1 MGNRSKCCS
10 NRGTYLSGSQEYFI
24 PCSLIAALYLS
35 CLSSFLNQVYLS
47 CLLFLCSALGLR
59 SQYDLKRTA
68 VFANC
73 KRFSVSNHGYSNF
86 ERPVSTF
93 IPERNPEFSSQLENV
108 QNGVDNTHG
117 WSEAFSNKLDGV
129 RQTVDSVCKI
139 LQSDPWAPSIE
150 IALSKCDENPSRS
163 GHWSIKATRGC
174 QHSIKT
180 TTDGLRANDSF
191 SINKKQNKFQHH
203 SYTNKFNK
211 L

>member
-73 KRFSVSNHGYSNF
+73 KRFSVSNNGYSNF
-86 ERPVSTF
+86 DRPVSTF

-117 WSEAFSNKLDGV
+117 WSEAFSNKLEGL

-174 QHSIKT
+174 QHSIKL
-180 TTDGLRANDSF
+180 LRMG
-191 SINKKQNKFQHH
+191 
-203 SYTNKFNK
+203 
-211 L
+211 